1 LSSQSLRLRLLLAQ
15 AASVVVALVLAG
27 IGLTVLFERHL
38 ERRVDQELAT
48 YARQL
53 AAHLVIDADGALNLE
68 APLADPRFAVPLSGL
83 YWQIEDQGTGTV
95 LRSRSLWDDVLPLP
109 VDEPE
114 PGQAHRHPLP
124 GPGGSLL
131 VVHERLVLLGNGPGE
146 RRIRIA
152 AAVDRATLDAAGTDY
167 ARQLAIALA
176 GLALVLVAAA
186 AVQVWYG
193 LRPFEAV
200 RRAVTAVREGRA
212 KRLDGR
218 FPDEIRPLVQEVDA
232 LLEAQEG
239 SLARAR
245 QRAAD
250 LAHGLKTPL
259 TVLGSEARGLAARGE
274 TKAAAELDRLARDMR
289 RHIERE
295 LARTRLAGATS
306 RGQATALAPAI
317 DRLVRTL
324 RRTPAGEARDW
335 RLDVPA
341 HLLVAVEADDLGE
354 LLGNLLDNAAKWAR
368 QSVTVQAVAD
378 AGDVRLAI
386 ADDGPGVDAAE
397 LDQLGT
403 RGHRLD
409 TGKPGHGIGLA
420 ISRDIALAYGGT
432 IAFANHPDGG
442 LRVSLTLP
450 AAQLPTGQASMR

>member
-1 LSSQSLRLRLLLAQ
+1 MSGQSLRLRLILAQ
-15 AASVVVALVLAG
+15 AASVVVALLLAG
-27 IGLTVLFERHL
+27 IGLTLLFERHL

-48 YARQL
+48 YVRQL
-53 AAHLVIDADGALNLE
+53 AAHLAIDPKGELTLE
-68 APLADPRFAVPLSGL
+68 APLADPRFTVPLSGL
-83 YWQIEDQGTGTV
+83 YWQIEDQETGRV

-109 VDEPE
+109 QDDPK

-124 GPGGSLL
+124 GPGGTTLL
-131 VVHERLVLLGNGPGE
+131 VHERLVLLGNGAGE

-152 AAVDRATLDAAGTDY
+152 AAVDRATLDAARVDY
-167 ARQLAIALA
+167 VRQLAIALA

-186 AVQVWYG
+186 AVQVWFG

-212 KRLDGR
+212 RRLDGR

-232 LLEAQEG
+232 LLEAQER
-239 SLARAR
+239 SLAQAR

-259 TVLGSEARGLAARGE
+259 TVLGSEARNLAAKGE

-295 LARTRLAGATS
+295 LARTRLAGALG
-306 RGQATALAPAI
+306 RAQATALAPAI

-324 RRTPAGEARDW
+324 RRTPTGAERDW
-335 RLDVPA
+335 QVDVPA
-341 HLLVAVEADDLGE
+341 RLLVAVEADDLGE

-368 QSVTVQAVAD
+368 HAVTVEAVPD
-378 AGDVRLAI
+378 AGEVRLTI

-403 RGHRLD
+403 RGLRLD
-409 TGKPGHGIGLA
+409 MAKPGHGIGLA
-420 ISRDIALAYGGT
+420 IARDIALAYGGS

-442 LRVSLTLP
+442 LRVTLTLP
-450 AAQLPTGQASMR
+450 GAQSL

>member
-1 LSSQSLRLRLLLAQ
+1 MSGQSLRLRLILAQ
-15 AASVVVALVLAG
+15 AASVVLALLLAG
-27 IGLTVLFERHL
+27 IGLTLLFERHL

-48 YARQL
+48 YVRQL
-53 AAHLVIDADGALNLE
+53 AAHLAIDPKGELTLE
-68 APLADPRFAVPLSGL
+68 APLADPRFTVPLSGL
-83 YWQIEDQGTGTV
+83 YWQIEDQETGRV

-109 VDEPE
+109 QDDPE

-124 GPGGSLL
+124 GPGGTTLL
-131 VVHERLVLLGNGPGE
+131 VHERLVLLGNGAGE

-152 AAVDRATLDAAGTDY
+152 AAVDRATLDAARVDY
-167 ARQLAIALA
+167 VRQLAIALA

-212 KRLDGR
+212 RRLDGR

-232 LLEAQEG
+232 LLEAQER
-239 SLARAR
+239 SLAQAR

-259 TVLGSEARGLAARGE
+259 TVLGSEARSLAAKGE
-274 TKAAAELDRLARDMR
+274 TRAAAELDRLARDMR

-295 LARTRLAGATS
+295 LARTRLAGAS
-306 RGQATALAPAI
+306 GRAQATALAPAI

-324 RRTPAGEARDW
+324 RRTPTGAERDW
-335 RLDVPA
+335 QVDVPA

-368 QSVTVQAVAD
+368 HAVTIGAVPD
-378 AGDVRLAI
+378 AGDVRLTI

-403 RGHRLD
+403 RGLRLD
-409 TGKPGHGIGLA
+409 TAKPGHGIGLA
-420 ISRDIALAYGGT
+420 IARDIALAYGGS

-442 LRVSLTLP
+442 LRVTLTLP
-450 AAQLPTGQASMR
+450 AAQAPTGQASMR

>member
-1 LSSQSLRLRLLLAQ
+1 MSGQSLRLRLILAQ
-15 AASVVVALVLAG
+15 AASVVVALLLAG
-27 IGLTVLFERHL
+27 IGLTLLFERHL

-48 YARQL
+48 YVRQL
-53 AAHLVIDADGALNLE
+53 AAHLAIDPKGELTLE
-68 APLADPRFAVPLSGL
+68 APLADPRFTVPLSGL
-83 YWQIEDQGTGTV
+83 YWQIEDQETGRV

-109 VDEPE
+109 QDDPK

-124 GPGGSLL
+124 GPGGTTLL
-131 VVHERLVLLGNGPGE
+131 VHERLVLLGNGAGE

-152 AAVDRATLDAAGTDY
+152 AAVDRATLDAARVDY
-167 ARQLAIALA
+167 VRQLAIALA

-186 AVQVWYG
+186 AVQVWFG

-212 KRLDGR
+212 RRLDGR

-232 LLEAQEG
+232 LLEAQER
-239 SLARAR
+239 SLAQAR

-259 TVLGSEARGLAARGE
+259 TVLGSEARNLAAKGE

-295 LARTRLAGATS
+295 LARTRLAGALG
-306 RGQATALAPAI
+306 RAQATALAPAI

-324 RRTPAGEARDW
+324 RRTPTGAERDW
-335 RLDVPA
+335 QVDVPA

-368 QSVTVQAVAD
+368 HAVTVEAVPD
-378 AGDVRLAI
+378 AGEVRLTI

-403 RGHRLD
+403 RGLRLD
-409 TGKPGHGIGLA
+409 TAKPGHGIGLA
-420 ISRDIALAYGGT
+420 IARDIALAYGGS

-442 LRVSLTLP
+442 LRVTLTLP
-450 AAQLPTGQASMR
+450 AAQAPTGQASMR

>member
-1 LSSQSLRLRLLLAQ
+1 MSGQSLRLRLILAQ
-15 AASVVVALVLAG
+15 AASVVVALLLAG
-27 IGLTVLFERHL
+27 IGLTLLFERHL

-48 YARQL
+48 YVRQL
-53 AAHLVIDADGALNLE
+53 AAHLAIDPKGELTLE
-68 APLADPRFAVPLSGL
+68 APLADPRFTVPLSGL
-83 YWQIEDQGTGTV
+83 YWQIEDQETGRV

-109 VDEPE
+109 QDDPE

-124 GPGGSLL
+124 GPGGTTLL
-131 VVHERLVLLGNGPGE
+131 VHERLVLLGNGAGE

-152 AAVDRATLDAAGTDY
+152 AAVDRATLDAARVDY
-167 ARQLAIALA
+167 VRQLAIALA

-186 AVQVWYG
+186 AVQVWFG

-212 KRLDGR
+212 RRLDGR

-232 LLEAQEG
+232 LLEAQER
-239 SLARAR
+239 SLAQAR

-259 TVLGSEARGLAARGE
+259 TVLGSEARNLAAKGE

-295 LARTRLAGATS
+295 LARTRLAGALG
-306 RGQATALAPAI
+306 RAQATALAPAI

-324 RRTPAGEARDW
+324 RRTPTGAERDW
-335 RLDVPA
+335 QVDVPA

-368 QSVTVQAVAD
+368 HAVTVEAVPD
-378 AGDVRLAI
+378 AGEVRLTI

-403 RGHRLD
+403 RGLRLD
-409 TGKPGHGIGLA
+409 TAKPGHGIGLA
-420 ISRDIALAYGGT
+420 IARDIALAYGGS

-442 LRVSLTLP
+442 LRVTLTLP
-450 AAQLPTGQASMR
+450 AAQAPTGQASMR

>member
-1 LSSQSLRLRLLLAQ
+1 MSGQSLRLRLLLAQ
-15 AASVVVALVLAG
+15 AATMVVALVLAG

-48 YARQL
+48 YVRQL
-53 AAHLVIDADGALNLE
+53 AAHLVIDADGVLTLE

-83 YWQIEDQGTGTV
+83 YWQIEDQETGAV

-109 VDEPE
+109 RDEPE

-124 GPGGSLL
+124 GPGGTMLL
-131 VVHERLVLLGNGPGE
+131 VRERLVLLGSGAGE

-152 AAVDRATLDAAGTDY
+152 AAVDRATLDDARADY
-167 ARQLAIALA
+167 VRQLAIALA
-176 GLALVLVAAA
+176 GLVSVLVAAA

-200 RRAVTAVREGRA
+200 RRAVTAVREGRT

-232 LLEAQEG
+232 LLEAQER
-239 SLARAR
+239 SLAQAR

-259 TVLGSEARGLAARGE
+259 TVLGSEARSLAAKGE
-274 TKAAAELDRLARDMR
+274 LKAAAELDRLARDMR

-295 LARTRLAGATS
+295 LARTRLAGADG
-306 RGQATALAPAI
+306 RGQATAIAPVI

-335 RLDVPA
+335 RLHVPA

-368 QSVTVQAVAD
+368 GVVSVEAVPD
-378 AGDVRLAI
+378 AGKVRLTI
-386 ADDGPGVDAAE
+386 ADDGPGVDAAG
-397 LDQLGT
+397 LDRLGT

-409 TGKPGHGIGLA
+409 TAKPGHGIGLA
-420 ISRDIALAYGGT
+420 IARDIAQAYGGA
-432 IAFANHPDGG
+432 IAFANRPEGG
-442 LRVSLTLP
+442 LRVTLTVP
-450 AAQLPTGQASMR
+450 AAQSPTGQTSMR

>member
-1 LSSQSLRLRLLLAQ
+1 MSSQSLRLRLLLAQ

-38 ERRVDQELAT
+38 ERRVDAELAT
-48 YARQL
+48 YVRQF
-53 AAHLVIDADGALNLE
+53 AAHLVIDADGELTLE

-83 YWQIEDQGTGTV
+83 YWQIEDQKTGTV

-124 GPGGSLL
+124 GPGGSILL
-131 VVHERLVLLGNGPGE
+131 VHERLVLLDQAGGD

-152 AAVDRATLDAAGTDY
+152 AAVDRATLDDARADY
-167 ARQLAIALA
+167 VRQLATALA
-176 GLALVLVAAA
+176 GLAIVLVAAA

-200 RRAVTAVREGRA
+200 RRSVTAVREGRA
-212 KRLDGR
+212 KRLAGR

-232 LLEAQEG
+232 LLEAQEQ
-239 SLARAR
+239 SLAQAR

-259 TVLGSEARGLAARGE
+259 TVLGSEARSLAAKGE
-274 TKAAAELDRLARDMR
+274 NKAAAELDRLARDMR
-289 RHIERE
+289 RHIDRE
-295 LARTRLAGATS
+295 LARTRLAGAAG

-317 DRLVRTL
+317 DRLVETL
-324 RRTPAGEARDW
+324 RRSPAGGARDW
-335 RLDVPA
+335 QFAVPE
-341 HLLVAVEADDLGE
+341 HLRVAVEADDLGE

-368 QSVTVQAVAD
+368 SDISVEALKD
-378 AGDVRLAI
+378 AGDVRLTI
-386 ADDGPGVDAAE
+386 ADDGPGVAAAE

-409 TGKPGHGIGLA
+409 TTRPGHGIGLA
-420 ISRDIALAYGGT
+420 IARDIASAYGGS
-432 IAFANHPDGG
+432 IAFANRRDGG
-442 LRVSLTLP
+442 LCVTLTLP
-450 AAQLPTGQASMR
+450 AAQSPTGQASMR